1 MKKKRSVW
9 IIKMEISVWLG
20 IAFGISAFL
29 NVVFY
34 WLIREQSSRLSIVAD
49 NSSDLIELISSF
61 RDHVKAVYSL
71 DSFYGDETLGG
82 LLEHSRA
89 LNLILEEQYGDIAAL
104 AEQIEY
110 EEEKEPENAEKE
122 EKEQH
127 VLYAGTRRRNS

>member
-1 MKKKRSVW
+1 M
-9 IIKMEISVWLG
+9 
-20 IAFGISAFL
+20 
-29 NVVFY
+29 FY

-71 DSFYGDETLGG
+71 DSFYGDEILGG

-89 LNLILEEQYGDIAAL
+89 LNIILEEQYGEIAAL
-104 AEQIEY
+104 AEEIEY
-110 EEEKEPENAEKE
+110 EQEEAEDAEKEE

-127 VLYAGTRRRNS
+127 VLYAGTRRRDS

>member
-1 MKKKRSVW
+1 MKKRKSVW
-9 IIKMEISVWLG
+9 SIKMEISVWLG
-20 IAFGISAFL
+20 IALAISAFL

-34 WLIREQSSRLSIVAD
+34 WLIREQSSRLSVVAD

-61 RDHVKAVYSL
+61 RNHVKAVYSL

-104 AEQIEY
+104 AEEIEY
-110 EEEKEPENAEKE
+110 EEEEAENAEKE

-127 VLYAGTRRRNS
+127 VFYAGARRRDS

>member
-1 MKKKRSVW
+1 
-9 IIKMEISVWLG
+9 MEISVWLG
-20 IAFGISAFL
+20 IALSISALL

-34 WLIREQSSRLSIVAD
+34 WLIREQSSRLSVVAD
-49 NSSDLIELISSF
+49 NSYDLIELISSF

-89 LNLILEEQYGDIAAL
+89 LNMILEEQYGDIAAL
-104 AEQIEY
+104 AEEIEY
-110 EEEKEPENAEKE
+110 EEEEAENAEKE

-127 VLYAGTRRRNS
+127 VLYAGARRRDS

>member
-1 MKKKRSVW
+1 
-9 IIKMEISVWLG
+9 MEISVWLG
-20 IAFGISAFL
+20 IALSISALL

-61 RDHVKAVYSL
+61 RNHVKAVYSL

-89 LNLILEEQYGDIAAL
+89 LNVILEEQYGDIAAL
-104 AEQIEY
+104 AEEIEY
-110 EEEKEPENAEKE
+110 EEEEAENAEKE

-127 VLYAGTRRRNS
+127 VLYAGTRRRDS

>member
-1 MKKKRSVW
+1 
-9 IIKMEISVWLG
+9 MEISVWLT
-20 IAFGISAFL
+20 IALAISAGL
-29 NVVFY
+29 NVVLY
-34 WLIREQSSRLSIVAD
+34 WLAREQSSRLSTIAD

-61 RDHVKAVYSL
+61 REHVKAVYSL

-89 LNLILEEQYGDIAAL
+89 LNIILEEQYGDIAAL
-104 AEQIEY
+104 AEEIEY
-110 EEEKEPENAEKE
+110 EQEEAEDAEKE

>member
-1 MKKKRSVW
+1 
-9 IIKMEISVWLG
+9 MEISVWLG
-20 IAFGISAFL
+20 IALSISALL

-34 WLIREQSSRLSIVAD
+34 WLIREQSSRLSVVAD
-49 NSSDLIELISSF
+49 NSYDLIELISSF

-89 LNLILEEQYGDIAAL
+89 LNVILEEQYGDIAAL
-104 AEQIEY
+104 AEEIEY
-110 EEEKEPENAEKE
+110 EEEEAENAEKE

-127 VLYAGTRRRNS
+127 VLYAGTRRRDS

>member
-1 MKKKRSVW
+1 
-9 IIKMEISVWLG
+9 MEISVWLG
-20 IAFGISAFL
+20 IALSISALL

-61 RDHVKAVYSL
+61 RNHVKAVYSL

-89 LNLILEEQYGDIAAL
+89 LNVILEEQYGDIAAL
-104 AEQIEY
+104 AEEIEY
-110 EEEKEPENAEKE
+110 EEEEAENAEKE

-127 VLYAGTRRRNS
+127 VLYAGARRRDS

>member
-1 MKKKRSVW
+1 
-9 IIKMEISVWLG
+9 MEISVWLG
-20 IAFGISAFL
+20 IALSVSALL

-61 RDHVKAVYSL
+61 RNHVKAVYSL

-89 LNLILEEQYGDIAAL
+89 LNTILEEQYGDIAAL
-104 AEQIEY
+104 AEEIEY
-110 EEEKEPENAEKE
+110 EEEEAENAEKE

-127 VLYAGTRRRNS
+127 VLYAGTRRRDS

>member
-1 MKKKRSVW
+1 
-9 IIKMEISVWLG
+9 MEISVWLG
-20 IAFGISAFL
+20 IALAISTFL

-61 RDHVKAVYSL
+61 RNHVKAVYSL

-89 LNLILEEQYGDIAAL
+89 LVLILEEQYGDIAAL
-104 AEQIEY
+104 AEEIEY
-110 EEEKEPENAEKE
+110 EEEELEDAKE
-122 EKEQH
+122 ENQEEKH
-127 VLYAGTRRRNS
+127 VLYAGTRRRDS

>member
-1 MKKKRSVW
+1 
-9 IIKMEISVWLG
+9 MEISVWLG
-20 IAFGISAFL
+20 IALSISALL

-34 WLIREQSSRLSIVAD
+34 WLIREQSSRLSVVAD

-61 RDHVKAVYSL
+61 RNHVKAVYSL

-89 LNLILEEQYGDIAAL
+89 LNVILEEQYGDIAAL
-104 AEQIEY
+104 AEEIEY
-110 EEEKEPENAEKE
+110 EEEEAEDAEKE

-127 VLYAGTRRRNS
+127 VLYAGSRRRDS

>member
-1 MKKKRSVW
+1 
-9 IIKMEISVWLG
+9 MEISVWLG
-20 IAFGISAFL
+20 IALAISAFL

-34 WLIREQSSRLSIVAD
+34 WLIREQSSRLSVVAD

-61 RDHVKAVYSL
+61 RNHVKAVYSL

-104 AEQIEY
+104 AEEIEY
-110 EEEKEPENAEKE
+110 EEEEAENAEKE

-127 VLYAGTRRRNS
+127 VFYAGARRRDS

>member
-1 MKKKRSVW
+1 
-9 IIKMEISVWLG
+9 MEISVWLG

-82 LLEHSRA
+82 LLEHCRA
-89 LNLILEEQYGDIAAL
+89 LNLILEEQYGDIADL

-127 VLYAGTRRRNS
+127 VLYAGTRRRDS

>member
-1 MKKKRSVW
+1 
-9 IIKMEISVWLG
+9 MEISVWLG
-20 IAFGISAFL
+20 IALGISAFL

-34 WLIREQSSRLSIVAD
+34 WLLREQSSRLSIVAN

-61 RDHVKAVYSL
+61 RNHVKAVYSL

-89 LNLILEEQYGDIAAL
+89 LNIILEEQYGDLAAL
-104 AEQIEY
+104 AEEIEY
-110 EEEKEPENAEKE
+110 EEEEAEDAEKEE

-127 VLYAGTRRRNS
+127 VFYAGARRRDS

>member
-1 MKKKRSVW
+1 
-9 IIKMEISVWLG
+9 MEISVWLG
-20 IAFGISAFL
+20 IALSISALL

-34 WLIREQSSRLSIVAD
+34 WLIREQSSRLSVVAD

-61 RDHVKAVYSL
+61 RNHVKAVYSL

-89 LNLILEEQYGDIAAL
+89 LNVILEEQYGDIAAL
-104 AEQIEY
+104 AEEIEY
-110 EEEKEPENAEKE
+110 EEEEAENAEKE

-127 VLYAGTRRRNS
+127 VLYAGTRRRDS

>member
-1 MKKKRSVW
+1 
-9 IIKMEISVWLG
+9 MEISVWLG
-20 IAFGISAFL
+20 IALSISALL

-34 WLIREQSSRLSIVAD
+34 WLIREQSSRLSVVAD

-61 RDHVKAVYSL
+61 RNHVKAVYSL

-89 LNLILEEQYGDIAAL
+89 LNVILEEQYGDIAAL
-104 AEQIEY
+104 AEEIEY
-110 EEEKEPENAEKE
+110 ELEEAENAEKE

-127 VLYAGTRRRNS
+127 VLYAGTRRRDS

>member
-1 MKKKRSVW
+1 
-9 IIKMEISVWLG
+9 MEISVWLG
-20 IAFGISAFL
+20 IALSISALL

-34 WLIREQSSRLSIVAD
+34 WLIREQSSRLSVVAD

-61 RDHVKAVYSL
+61 RNHVKAVYSL

-89 LNLILEEQYGDIAAL
+89 LNMILEEQYGDIAAL
-104 AEQIEY
+104 AEEIEY
-110 EEEKEPENAEKE
+110 EDEEAENAEKE

-127 VLYAGTRRRNS
+127 VLYAGARRRDS

>member
-1 MKKKRSVW
+1 
-9 IIKMEISVWLG
+9 MEISVWLG
-20 IAFGISAFL
+20 IALAVSAFL

-34 WLIREQSSRLSIVAD
+34 WLIREQSSRLSVVAD

-61 RDHVKAVYSL
+61 RNHVKAVYSL

-89 LNLILEEQYGDIAAL
+89 LNMILEEQYGDIAAL
-104 AEQIEY
+104 AEEIEY
-110 EEEKEPENAEKE
+110 EDEEAENAEKE

>member
-1 MKKKRSVW
+1 
-9 IIKMEISVWLG
+9 MEISVWLG
-20 IAFGISAFL
+20 IALAISTFL

-61 RDHVKAVYSL
+61 RNHVKAVYSL

-89 LNLILEEQYGDIAAL
+89 LNVILEEQYGDIAAL
-104 AEQIEY
+104 AEEIEY
-110 EEEKEPENAEKE
+110 EEEELEDAKE
-122 EKEQH
+122 ENQEEKH

>member
-1 MKKKRSVW
+1 
-9 IIKMEISVWLG
+9 MEISVWLG
-20 IAFGISAFL
+20 VALAISAFL

-34 WLIREQSSRLSIVAD
+34 WLIREQSSRLSVVAD

-61 RDHVKAVYSL
+61 RNHIKAVYSL

-89 LNLILEEQYGDIAAL
+89 LTLILEEQYGDIAAL
-104 AEQIEY
+104 AEEIEY
-110 EEEKEPENAEKE
+110 EEEEIEDAEKE

-127 VLYAGTRRRNS
+127 VLYAGTRRRDS

>member
-1 MKKKRSVW
+1 
-9 IIKMEISVWLG
+9 MEISVWLS
-20 IAFGISAFL
+20 IALSISALL

-61 RDHVKAVYSL
+61 RNHVKAVYSL

-89 LNLILEEQYGDIAAL
+89 LNVILEEQYGDIAAL
-104 AEQIEY
+104 AEEIEY
-110 EEEKEPENAEKE
+110 EEEEAENAEKE

-127 VLYAGTRRRNS
+127 VLYAGTRRRDS

>member
-1 MKKKRSVW
+1 MRRKSVW
-9 IIKMEISVWLG
+9 SIKMEISVWFG

-61 RDHVKAVYSL
+61 RDHVKAIYSL

-89 LNLILEEQYGDIAAL
+89 LNLILEEQYGDIADL

-110 EEEKEPENAEKE
+110 EEQKEPEDAEKE

-127 VLYAGTRRRNS
+127 VLYAGARRRDS

>member
-1 MKKKRSVW
+1 
-9 IIKMEISVWLG
+9 MEISVWLG
-20 IAFGISAFL
+20 IALSISALL

-34 WLIREQSSRLSIVAD
+34 WLIREQSSRLSVVAD

-61 RDHVKAVYSL
+61 RNHVKAVYSL

-89 LNLILEEQYGDIAAL
+89 LNMILEEQYGDIAAL
-104 AEQIEY
+104 AEEIEY
-110 EEEKEPENAEKE
+110 EEEEAENAEKE

-127 VLYAGTRRRNS
+127 VLYAGARRRDS

>member
-1 MKKKRSVW
+1 
-9 IIKMEISVWLG
+9 MEISVWLG
-20 IAFGISAFL
+20 IALAISAFL

-34 WLIREQSSRLSIVAD
+34 WLIREQSSRLSVVAD

-61 RDHVKAVYSL
+61 RNHVKAVYSL

-89 LNLILEEQYGDIAAL
+89 LNMILEEQYGDIAAL
-104 AEQIEY
+104 AEEIEY
-110 EEEKEPENAEKE
+110 EDEEAENAEKE

-127 VLYAGTRRRNS
+127 VLYAGTRRRDS

>member
-1 MKKKRSVW
+1 
-9 IIKMEISVWLG
+9 MEISVWLG
-20 IAFGISAFL
+20 IALSISALL

-61 RDHVKAVYSL
+61 RNHVKAVYSL

-89 LNLILEEQYGDIAAL
+89 LNVILEEQYGDIAAL
-104 AEQIEY
+104 AEEIEY
-110 EEEKEPENAEKE
+110 EEEELEDAKE
-122 EKEQH
+122 ENQEEKH
-127 VLYAGTRRRNS
+127 VLYAGTRRRDS

>member
-1 MKKKRSVW
+1 
-9 IIKMEISVWLG
+9 MEISVWLG
-20 IAFGISAFL
+20 IALSASALL

-34 WLIREQSSRLSIVAD
+34 WLIREQSSRLSVVAD
-49 NSSDLIELISSF
+49 NSYDLIELISSF

-89 LNLILEEQYGDIAAL
+89 LNVILEEQYGDIAAL
-104 AEQIEY
+104 AEEIEY
-110 EEEKEPENAEKE
+110 EEEEAENAEKE

-127 VLYAGTRRRNS
+127 VLYAGTRRRDS

>member
-1 MKKKRSVW
+1 
-9 IIKMEISVWLG
+9 MEISVWLG
-20 IAFGISAFL
+20 VALAISAFL

-34 WLIREQSSRLSIVAD
+34 WLIREQSSRLSVIAD

-61 RDHVKAVYSL
+61 RNHIKAVYSL

-89 LNLILEEQYGDIAAL
+89 LTLILEEQYGDIAAL
-104 AEQIEY
+104 AEEIEY
-110 EEEKEPENAEKE
+110 EEEEIEDAEKE

-127 VLYAGTRRRNS
+127 VLYAGTRRRDS

>member
-1 MKKKRSVW
+1 
-9 IIKMEISVWLG
+9 MEISVWLG
-20 IAFGISAFL
+20 IALSVSALL

-61 RDHVKAVYSL
+61 RNHVKAVYSL

-89 LNLILEEQYGDIAAL
+89 LNTILEEQYGDIAAL
-104 AEQIEY
+104 AEEIEY
-110 EEEKEPENAEKE
+110 EEEEAENAEKE

-127 VLYAGTRRRNS
+127 VLYAGARRRDS

>member
-1 MKKKRSVW
+1 
-9 IIKMEISVWLG
+9 MEISVWLG
-20 IAFGISAFL
+20 IALSVSALL

-61 RDHVKAVYSL
+61 RNHVKAVYSL

-89 LNLILEEQYGDIAAL
+89 LNVILEEQYGDIAAL
-104 AEQIEY
+104 AEEIEY
-110 EEEKEPENAEKE
+110 EEEEAENAEKE

-127 VLYAGTRRRNS
+127 VLYAGARRRDS